1 MQIRQLKERI
11 EEMSND
17 FSSIL
22 RDTLHKLND
31 SLGEGEQQED
41 DMLWD
46 KLQIKIW
53 QCNSNSVKIHIYF
66 KGLFY
71 FCLS

>member
-46 KLQIKIW
+46 KLQ
-53 QCNSNSVKIHIYF
+53 N
-66 KGLFY
+66 
-71 FCLS
+71 